1 MGEID
6 TSTAAIEPSLKHDD
20 YVTTEQLCFAS
31 ERDALRAEMER
42 LREALVPALA
52 AELDALRAEVNR
64 LREALV
70 EAMIVPEAWML
81 SGFPRISDE
90 AVMQIEAS
98 VAKARAAL
106 AASGTSNDQV

>member
-31 ERDALRAEMER
+31 ERDALRAEME
-42 LREALVPALA
+42 
-52 AELDALRAEVNR
+52 R

>member
-20 YVTTEQLCFAS
+20 YVTTEHLCFAS
-31 ERDALRAEMER
+31 ERDALRAEME
-42 LREALVPALA
+42 
-52 AELDALRAEVNR
+52 R

-81 SGFPRISDE
+81 SGFPRISGE
-90 AVMQIEAS
+90 AITQIAAS